1 MKKIWIGILK
11 PKGVYARWLIL
22 AVLTGL
28 AWLAAKGH
36 FEIVRQYSDTEQLTL
51 TVGTF
56 KITLYAALK
65 ALLSIVLIFWTT
77 AIVVE
82 FADKR
87 VSSMKKM
94 QVANKALIQKILQII
109 IYIVAFLV
117 TLNLLGIDLT
127 SLTILSGAI
136 GIGLG
141 FGLQKIASNFVSGI
155 ILLLERS
162 LKPGDLI
169 ELVDGTFGYVRKSSS
184 RATLIETLDGK
195 EILVPNEEF
204 IINQVINWTLSNN
217 KARITVNLGVSYG
230 SDIEKARD
238 LILEATNEHERTLK
252 DPAPLCFLD
261 MFGDSSVNFI
271 LYFWV
276 GNANDGL
283 RNVKSDVMFTIWKKF
298 KENDIEIPFPQR
310 DLNIKNAELLKS
322 LGTDE

>member
-1 MKKIWIGILK
+1 MKKIWISILK
-11 PKGVYARWLIL
+11 PKGIYAKWLIL
-22 AVLTGL
+22 AVLAGL
-28 AWLAAKGH
+28 AWLWANGH
-36 FEIVRQYSDTEQLTL
+36 FEIARQYLDIEQLTL

-77 AIVVE
+77 AIVSE
-82 FADKR
+82 FADNR
-87 VSSMKKM
+87 ISSMKKM
-94 QVANKALIQKILQII
+94 RVANKALLQKVLQII
-109 IYIVAFLV
+109 IYVIAFLMM
-117 TLNLLGIDLT
+117 LNLLGIDLT

-184 RATLIETLDGK
+184 RATLIETFDGK

-204 IINQVINWTLSNN
+204 IINQVVNWTLSNN
-217 KARITVNLGVSYG
+217 KARVTVNLGVSYG
-230 SDIEKARD
+230 SNIEKARD
-238 LILEATNEHERTLK
+238 LALEAVNSHERSLK
-252 DPAPLCFLD
+252 DPAAACYLD
-261 MFGDSSVNFI
+261 NFGDSSVDFI

-276 GNANDGL
+276 ADANQGL
-283 RNVKSDVMFTIWKKF
+283 RNVKSEVMFSIWNKF

-310 DLNIKNAELLKS
+310 DLHIKNAELMKS
-322 LGTDE
+322 LSHDE